1 MPAPGRPRRG
11 EPMGGHPVPWTQL
24 AHGRPP
30 PRPQIAFPQRSS
42 SSTHRKRNSQPAPL
56 RKPLACS
63 RPTVGVEMEAANLGG
78 GTQREQPRPR
88 ERTGQGVPGGG
99 NGRVGAWQDRGS
111 AQGGWGAVGSAVSG
125 HVQDPSLWKGLAR
138 LPPLPRPACV
148 VWVCSE
154 RPRVQAAV
162 RGRTGSGLVPDSGRV
177 LPAIRALVPDTGV
190 FRTRGPQGSGPA
202 VGV

>member
-1 MPAPGRPRRG
+1 
-11 EPMGGHPVPWTQL
+11 MGGHPVPWTQL

-78 GTQREQPRPR
+78 GTQWEQPRPR

-148 VWVCSE
+148 VW
-154 RPRVQAAV
+154 
-162 RGRTGSGLVPDSGRV
+162 GL
-177 LPAIRALVPDTGV
+177 L
-190 FRTRGPQGSGPA
+190 
-202 VGV
+202 